1 MARPIRTTQ
10 EIIEQAFVRD
20 RIFGIS
26 ISDKDRIHFY
36 DWDKKRKK
44 KWIAI
49 DSLKK
54 KAKEMAERFP
64 YEASVI
70 SEFIKNL

>member
-1 MARPIRTTQ
+1 MTKAIRTTQ
-10 EIIEQAFVRD
+10 EIIEQAFVKD
-20 RIFGIS
+20 LIFEIS

-44 KWIAI
+44 KWISI
-49 DSLKK
+49 DSLKNHVT
-54 KAKEMAERFP
+54 EMSQRFP
-64 YEASVI
+64 EEAMVI